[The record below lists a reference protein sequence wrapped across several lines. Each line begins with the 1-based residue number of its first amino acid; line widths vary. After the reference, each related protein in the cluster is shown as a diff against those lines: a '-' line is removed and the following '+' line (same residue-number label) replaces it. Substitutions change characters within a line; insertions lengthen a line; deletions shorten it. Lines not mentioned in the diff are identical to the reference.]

1 MDKTTNV
8 NRQNEQNTENFKY
21 YDFYASFQIER
32 KALEKSKEEIDELTT
47 GLGKYSE
54 IKDVLSR
61 IMLLI
66 TVNAVRDKQGNICK
80 LPNNVYADVY
90 AKVGERNYSMGL
102 KALIHSNGNYN
113 DYLQCKLSE
122 LSLLGINSPV
132 DLSSLPKGSWVLEF
146 PITLT
151 KPFISKDDIPF
162 YIIENPVRKD
172 RVFGVPFVS
181 AMVWK
186 GNLRWTMMKVFLEK
200 QETRS
205 NPDKFTQIRFRHT
218 LLFGTEKGWGETKG
232 WTEYLDDLCPNAK
245 EKHESMLKEK
255 FNRKNAKDV
264 HTQGM
269 LYFYPTFWDKI
280 DMLVINPHD
289 RRTKTGKNPIYFE
302 VVPAGAKGVF
312 RLVYVPFYW
321 SGLSENELKKKV
333 IEDLKDVI
341 IGVREMMLTYGFS
354 AKKSS
359 GFGVIEDGWD
369 KDESR
374 LEVKGFYDVQRFGNF
389 EELEEVVKNLEG

>member
-8 NRQNEQNTENFKY
+8 NRQSEQNTENFKY
-21 YDFYASFQIER
+21 YDFYASFQV
-32 KALEKSKEEIDELTT
+32 EKREDIDNLTN
-47 GLGKYSE
+47 GSEKYNNVR
-54 IKDVLSR
+54 DVISR
-61 IMLLI
+61 IMLLVSAYKI
-66 TVNAVRDKQGNICK
+66 ENLRD
-80 LPNNVYADVY
+80 Y
-90 AKVGERNYSMGL
+90 AKVGERHCPMGL
-102 KALIHSNGNYN
+102 KALTHSNGNYN

-122 LSLLGINSPV
+122 LSFLGINSPV

-146 PITLT
+146 PITLA
-151 KPFISKDDIPF
+151 KPFMSKDDISF

-172 RVFGVPFVS
+172 RVFGVPFIS
-181 AMVWK
+181 ATAWK

-205 NPDKFTQIRFRHT
+205 NPDKFAQIRFRHT
-218 LLFGTEKGWGETKG
+218 LLFGTEKGWGETKS
-232 WTEYLDDLCPNAK
+232 WTGYLDELCQDAK
-245 EKHESMLKEK
+245 EKYENMLKDMFKRE
-255 FNRKNAKDV
+255 NLKDV
-264 HTQGM
+264 HMRGM
-269 LYFYPTFWDKI
+269 LYFYSTFWDKL
-280 DMLVINPHD
+280 DMLVINPQD

-321 SGLSENELKKKV
+321 FGLAENELREKV

-341 IGVREMMLTYGFS
+341 TGVKEMMLIYGFS

-359 GFGVIEDGWD
+359 GFGVIENKWD
-369 KDESR
+369 KKESR

-389 EELEEVVKNLEG
+389 KELEEIVEAWRDKSE